1 MSEGAGVLG
10 VQEQLSR
17 LGRQGSQ
24 AIQDEQSL
32 VTATGT
38 APAGWTV
45 KVVSLDE
52 YNVYNVE
59 QVQITTAGS
68 LPALVGGSATTAF
81 NVAEAFDSDGNVSA
95 GTYAV
100 MWRVGGVNV
109 FYVEP

>member
-1 MSEGAGVLG
+1 MSEGAGVLD

-17 LGRQGSQ
+17 LARQSDQ
-24 AIQDEQSL
+24 AITEERSL

-38 APAGWTV
+38 APAAWTIE
-45 KVVSLDE
+45 VVSLRE

-59 QVQITTAGS
+59 QVQITMVGS
-68 LPALVGGSATTAF
+68 DPAPVGGSATTAF
-81 NVAEAFDSDGNVSA
+81 NLAEAFNSDGNVSA